1 MKRVLLIGSG
11 GAGKST
17 LARKLSKQLNITVFH
32 LDKLLWKPN
41 WQMMPKPEQAI
52 IVNNL
57 VRQDSWIIDGNY
69 NGTLDIRVAAADTI
83 IFLDRSRFVC
93 IYQVFKRLLQYK
105 GTSRPDMQ
113 DNCPEKIDLDF
124 LKWIWHFP
132 NKQKIMIMNMF
143 ETIDQS
149 KNIVILKNK
158 KQIEQ
163 FLDQL

>member
-41 WQMMPKPEQAI
+41 WQMTPKPEQTI

-69 NGTLDIRVAAADTI
+69 NGTLDIRVAAADTV

-93 IYQVFKRLLQYK
+93 IYQVVKRLLQYR
-105 GTSRPDMQ
+105 GTARPDMQ
-113 DNCPEKIDLDF
+113 DDCPEKIDWDF

-132 NKQKIMIMNMF
+132 NKQKVMIMDMF

-158 KQIEQ
+158 RQIEQ
-163 FLDQL
+163 FLNQL

>member
-17 LARKLSKQLNITVFH
+17 LARKMSKQLNITAFH

-41 WQMMPKPEQAI
+41 WQMTPKPEQAI

-57 VRQDSWIIDGNY
+57 VRQD
-69 NGTLDIRVAAADTI
+69 IRVTAADTI
-83 IFLDRSRFVC
+83 VFLDRSRFVC
-93 IYQVFKRLLQYK
+93 IYQVFKRLLQYR

-113 DNCPEKIDLDF
+113 DDCPEKIDWDF
-124 LKWIWHFP
+124 LKWIWQFP
-132 NKQKIMIMNMF
+132 NKQKVIIMNMF

-158 KQIEQ
+158 KQIEK
-163 FLDQL
+163 FFDQL

>member
-17 LARKLSKQLNITVFH
+17 LARKMSKQLNITAFH

-41 WQMMPKPEQAI
+41 WQMTPKPEQAI

-57 VRQDSWIIDGNY
+57 VRQD
-69 NGTLDIRVAAADTI
+69 IRVAAADTI
-83 IFLDRSRFVC
+83 VFLDRSRFVC
-93 IYQVFKRLLQYK
+93 IYQVFKRLLQYR

-113 DNCPEKIDLDF
+113 DDCPEKIDWDF
-124 LKWIWHFP
+124 LKWIWQFP
-132 NKQKIMIMNMF
+132 NKQKVIIMNMF

-158 KQIEQ
+158 KQIEK

>member
-17 LARKLSKQLNITVFH
+17 LARKMSKQLNITAFH

-41 WQMMPKPEQAI
+41 WQMTPKPEQAI

-83 IFLDRSRFVC
+83 VFLDRSRFVC
-93 IYQVFKRLLQYK
+93 IY
-105 GTSRPDMQ
+105 
-113 DNCPEKIDLDF
+113 
-124 LKWIWHFP
+124 
-132 NKQKIMIMNMF
+132 
-143 ETIDQS
+143 
-149 KNIVILKNK
+149 
-158 KQIEQ
+158 
-163 FLDQL
+163 

>member
-17 LARKLSKQLNITVFH
+17 LARKMSKQLNITAFH

-41 WQMMPKPEQAI
+41 WQMTPKPEQAI

-57 VRQDSWIIDGNY
+57 VRQD
-69 NGTLDIRVAAADTI
+69 IRVAAADTI
-83 IFLDRSRFVC
+83 VFLDRSRFVC
-93 IYQVFKRLLQYK
+93 IYQVFKRLLQYR

-113 DNCPEKIDLDF
+113 DDCPEKIDWDF
-124 LKWIWHFP
+124 LKWIWQFP
-132 NKQKIMIMNMF
+132 NKQKVIIMNMF

-158 KQIEQ
+158 KQIEK
-163 FLDQL
+163 FFDQL

>member
-17 LARKLSKQLNITVFH
+17 LARKMSKQLNITAFH

-41 WQMMPKPEQAI
+41 WQMTPKPEQAI

-57 VRQDSWIIDGNY
+57 VRQD
-69 NGTLDIRVAAADTI
+69 IRVAAADTI
-83 IFLDRSRFVC
+83 VFLDRSRFVC
-93 IYQVFKRLLQYK
+93 IYQVSKRLLQYR

-113 DNCPEKIDLDF
+113 DDCPEKIDWDF
-124 LKWIWHFP
+124 LKWIWQFP
-132 NKQKIMIMNMF
+132 NKQKVIIMNMF

-158 KQIEQ
+158 KQIEK
-163 FLDQL
+163 FFDQL

>member
-17 LARKLSKQLNITVFH
+17 LARKMSKQLNITAFH

-41 WQMMPKPEQAI
+41 WQMTPKPEQAI

-83 IFLDRSRFVC
+83 VFLDRSRFVC
-93 IYQVFKRLLQYK
+93 IYQVFKRLLQYR

-113 DNCPEKIDLDF
+113 DDCPEKLIGIF
-124 LKWIWHFP
+124 SSGFGNFP
-132 NKQKIMIMNMF
+132 I
-143 ETIDQS
+143 
-149 KNIVILKNK
+149 NK
-158 KQIEQ
+158 K
-163 FLDQL
+163 L

>member
-17 LARKLSKQLNITVFH
+17 LARKMSKQLNITAFH

-41 WQMMPKPEQAI
+41 WQMTPKPEQAI

-57 VRQDSWIIDGNY
+57 VRQD
-69 NGTLDIRVAAADTI
+69 IRVAAADTI
-83 IFLDRSRFVC
+83 VFLDRSRFVC
-93 IYQVFKRLLQYK
+93 IYQVFKRLLQYR

-113 DNCPEKIDLDF
+113 DDCPEKIDWNF
-124 LKWIWHFP
+124 LKWIWQFP
-132 NKQKIMIMNMF
+132 NKQKVIIMNMF

-158 KQIEQ
+158 KQIEK
-163 FLDQL
+163 FFDQL